1 MKEREEQM
9 QVEAGALDRAVEAMA
24 KTMYGPRAWEYA
36 DDDIQE
42 PWRSDARECIQAADD
57 HLREHYWA
65 EFRERLEGEETIT
78 IELTRESGQA
88 LLDGVEFSL
97 GYGVSGDLAS
107 EAADAIHAALATT
120 QHKGGS
126 Q

>member
-65 EFRERLEGEETIT
+65 EFRERLLAIAKKCSEQGAAEELAGRSQIP
-78 IELTRESGQA
+78 A
-88 LLDGVEFSL
+88 LRH
-97 GYGVSGDLAS
+97 A
-107 EAADAIHAALATT
+107 EAAAIREATFAALATT
-120 QHKGGS
+120 QHKGAP

>member
-24 KTMYGPRAWEYA
+24 DLSWAGKEITTAH
-36 DDDIQE
+36 
-42 PWRSDARECIQAADD
+42 ARKLLSLADD

-65 EFRERLEGEETIT
+65 EFRERLLAIAKKCSEQGAAEELAGRSQIP
-78 IELTRESGQA
+78 A
-88 LLDGVEFSL
+88 LRH
-97 GYGVSGDLAS
+97 A
-107 EAADAIHAALATT
+107 EAAAIREATFAALATT
-120 QHKGGS
+120 QHKGAP

>member
-1 MKEREEQM
+1 MSK

-65 EFRERLEGEETIT
+65 EFRERLLENLDPV
-78 IELTRESGQA
+78 ELAWAAIGHVHWA
-88 LLDGVEFSL
+88 LDRV
-97 GYGVSGDLAS
+97 
-107 EAADAIHAALATT
+107 ATT
-120 QHKGGS
+120 QHKGAPDE
-126 Q
+126 

>member
-1 MKEREEQM
+1 MSK

-65 EFRERLEGEETIT
+65 EFRERLLGDDCVDAVA
-78 IELTRESGQA
+78 REVWQTTHQHPWEMVPEKFKDMRRSSA
-88 LLDGVEFSL
+88 RRHLSV
-97 GYGVSGDLAS
+97 
-107 EAADAIHAALATT
+107 LATT